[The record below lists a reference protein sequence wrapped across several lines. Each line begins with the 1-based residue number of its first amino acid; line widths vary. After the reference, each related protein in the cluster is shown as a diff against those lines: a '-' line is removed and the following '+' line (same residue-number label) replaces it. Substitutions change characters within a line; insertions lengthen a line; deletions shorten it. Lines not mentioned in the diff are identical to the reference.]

1 MGAVLLSACATTIG
15 GTALRHQSSGLQY
28 VLPTADEVE
37 QAVGNPL
44 DPTGPPVVGAIS
56 LLPNGIRDSADVS
69 PLECLGA
76 ATPLMRVVY
85 EQGDVRGVGLRDF
98 TRYGE
103 GQTVSSVHT
112 GVVRFASD
120 VEAARMF
127 STFVTRWLSC
137 DNTAVVVNITA
148 DSTLQWT
155 VTDVRQSGVI
165 LSATVLSGD
174 TGGESDFPTEHAI
187 GVAADCIVDV
197 DVAIT
202 DVLPARRV
210 ATTRA
215 VDLVEQ
221 MLDNIRRG
229 A

>member
-1 MGAVLLSACATTIG
+1 MSAVLLSACATTIG

-56 LLPNGIRDSADVS
+56 LLPNGIRDSEDVS
-69 PLECLGA
+69 ALECLGA

-120 VEAARMF
+120 AEAARMF

-148 DSTLQWT
+148 DSTLRWT
-155 VTDVRQSGVI
+155 VTDVRRSGVI

-174 TGGESDFPTEHAI
+174 TGGEQDFPTERAI
-187 GVAADCIVDV
+187 GLAADCIVDV

-202 DVLPARRV
+202 DVVPARRV